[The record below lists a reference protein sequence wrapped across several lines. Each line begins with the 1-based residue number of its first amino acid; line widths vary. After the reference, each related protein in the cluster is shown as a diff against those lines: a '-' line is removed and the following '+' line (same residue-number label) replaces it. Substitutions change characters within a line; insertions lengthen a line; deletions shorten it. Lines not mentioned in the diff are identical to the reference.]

1 MAVFSRCAPPHSS
14 DRSSL
19 DLDPGRKA
27 ARTGG
32 KRLPS
37 DLMVYELP
45 DKLYF
50 HEMKPGKNRIRDLG
64 WSVIGASTAIAIA
77 LWFVADGRSPFLLAS
92 LGGST
97 VFLFALTETE
107 AAQPRALFGGHLGG
121 ALIGILAF
129 RFFGDALWVSV
140 LAVVLTMVFMVLTRT
155 IHPPAGANPLFMV
168 HHHAGMGI
176 LLKPVF
182 IGVGLLFI
190 TAFIWSR
197 IRPGKPYPV
206 SWG

>member
-1 MAVFSRCAPPHSS
+1 
-14 DRSSL
+14 
-19 DLDPGRKA
+19 
-27 ARTGG
+27 
-32 KRLPS
+32 
-37 DLMVYELP
+37 
-45 DKLYF
+45 
-50 HEMKPGKNRIRDLG
+50 MKPEKTMVRDLG
-64 WSVIGASTAIAIA
+64 WSVVGASIAIAIA

-97 VFLFALTETE
+97 VFLFALTESE

-121 ALIGILAF
+121 ALIGIFAF

-168 HHHAGMGI
+168 HNHAGMGI
-176 LLKPVF
+176 LLKPVL
-182 IGVGLLFI
+182 IGVGLLFF

-197 IRPGKPYPV
+197 IRPGKSYPV
-206 SWG
+206 NWGWDSTA